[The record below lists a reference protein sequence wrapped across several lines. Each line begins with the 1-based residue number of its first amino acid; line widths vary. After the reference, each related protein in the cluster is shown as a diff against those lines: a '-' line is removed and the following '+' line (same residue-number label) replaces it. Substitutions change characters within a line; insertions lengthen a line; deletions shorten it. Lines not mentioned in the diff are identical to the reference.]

1 MSSGSGKQ
9 SEDRMTVVAQGRLHD
24 FFEYSKVTTARMS
37 PGFRSDFARI
47 LMDSKMDSVPG
58 VTPTKR
64 LRPSGIQPFL
74 LSGAPPS
81 YPPDFARISL
91 GFCSDFARI
100 SPGFR
105 SDFNLDFVP
114 SLGFQPGFRQNS
126 GFQPGFRSV
135 VGVTR
140 LPGRTPLLTRASPG

>member
-1 MSSGSGKQ
+1 
-9 SEDRMTVVAQGRLHD
+9 MTVVAQGRLHD

-91 GFCSDFARI
+91 GFRPDFARI
-100 SPGFR
+100 STWISFR
-105 SDFNLDFVP
+105 RWDFNLDFDKIAVFNLDFVP
-114 SLGFQPGFRQNS
+114 SWGSRDFPDGPHFS
-126 GFQPGFRSV
+126 
-135 VGVTR
+135 
-140 LPGRTPLLTRASPG
+140 RAHPQDDVS